1 LEIKKTF
8 FIFTLN
14 LKLIVMTKKEGYIKI
29 LIENQESVND
39 TDLQMLNSLSTEEL
53 KQMIIEQEELEE
65 SNY

>member
-1 LEIKKTF
+1 MEIKKTF